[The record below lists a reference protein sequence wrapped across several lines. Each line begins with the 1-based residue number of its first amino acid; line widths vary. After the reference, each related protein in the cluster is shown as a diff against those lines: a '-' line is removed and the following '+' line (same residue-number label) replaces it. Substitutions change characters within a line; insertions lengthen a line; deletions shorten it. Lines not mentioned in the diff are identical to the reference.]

1 VDRIGRGDS
10 VAEVLAFVAELA
22 QGTHTAR
29 GIG

>member
-22 QGTHTAR
+22 QGTHTA
-29 GIG
+29 